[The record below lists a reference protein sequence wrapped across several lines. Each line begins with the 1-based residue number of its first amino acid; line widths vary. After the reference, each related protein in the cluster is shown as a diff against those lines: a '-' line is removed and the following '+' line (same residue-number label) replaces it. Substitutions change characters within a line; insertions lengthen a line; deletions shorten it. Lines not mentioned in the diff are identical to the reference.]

1 MATVWFLIALI
12 ALPGVPAIN
21 YKGYY
26 AYHTKEDCEMQRPH
40 LENFIVDKELKKGRA
55 GFYVETYCLEMQA
68 FEDQLKKYREE
79 EERGIELGAQNLGA

>member
-1 MATVWFLIALI
+1 MITVWFLIALI
-12 ALPGVPAIN
+12 AFPEVPAIN

-26 AYHTKEDCEMQRPH
+26 AYHTKEDCEMQKIS
-40 LENFIVDKELKKGRA
+40 LENFIVERELLKGKTTM
-55 GFYVETYCLEMQA
+55 FVNSYCLEMQA